1 MSRPEE
7 AESEPSDQPS
17 PDEGILA
24 GLNAQQRTAAG
35 HGDGPLLIVAGAGTG
50 KTTTLAARVAHLIQ
64 EDADPA
70 GILLLTFTRRAATEM
85 LERVARRLRGA
96 MGDAGERAAR
106 EVWGGTFHGVAARVL
121 RVYHAALGLPRDFS
135 ILDRGDTEDLL
146 DLCRGRLE
154 LPSASGKGAGA
165 RFPKK
170 AVCAA
175 VLSRSA
181 NSGETVAETL
191 ETRYPHLMQ
200 HEAAL
205 RRLFDLYDEAKGEQ
219 NLLDFDDLLL
229 FWEALA
235 ADPKAGPALRSRFP
249 RVLVDEY
256 QDTNVLQ
263 ARLLK
268 NLAPDGRGLTAVG
281 DDAQAIYSFRAAT
294 IRNILDFGEHYP
306 AATVLPLETNY
317 RSTAAVLTVANAVIA
332 AAAERHEKTLT
343 ATRQIGP
350 KPLVVRCR
358 DEAEQARFIADRVL
372 ELRESGL
379 ELDKQAALFRASHH
393 SLALELE
400 LQKRDVPFK
409 KFGGLRFLETAHVKD
424 LLAFLRLAENPRD
437 EISALRCLL
446 LLPGIG
452 RGRATK
458 AVAALR
464 EAGGEFSTWADSP
477 APSGGASEWT
487 AFVSLMQTLAANRD
501 DLSSQIRRIRNL
513 YRPLMEATYAN
524 AAERNRDLEQ
534 IELLA
539 GRGRDRASFLADL
552 TLDPPSSA
560 AATAGPHED
569 EERLTLSTMHS
580 AKGLEFEAVYVLN
593 ACQGGIPSDQAE
605 DDAAIEEER
614 RLFYV
619 AVTRARTHL
628 TICHPLTR
636 HLKPRGLRDGYG
648 FAELTPFLTP
658 AALAGCEVMPASED
672 AVDAAPPTPAA
683 TVTAADVRAAIRG
696 RRG

>member
-1 MSRPEE
+1 MPPD
-7 AESEPSDQPS
+7 APNASD
-17 PDEGILA
+17 DAVLA
-24 GLNAQQRTAAG
+24 GLNPQQRAAAG

-50 KTTTLAARVAHLIQ
+50 KTTTLAARVAHLIR
-64 EDADPA
+64 EGADPA

-85 LERVARRLRGA
+85 LDRVARRLRGA
-96 MGDAGERAAR
+96 MGEAGERAAR
-106 EVWGGTFHGVAARVL
+106 QVWGGTFHGVAARLL

-154 LPSASGKGAGA
+154 LPSGGA

-175 VLSRSA
+175 IVSRSA
-181 NSGETVAETL
+181 NSGETVAEVV
-191 ETRYPHLMQ
+191 ETRYPHLLQ
-200 HEAAL
+200 HEANL

-235 ADPKAGPALRSRFP
+235 ADPEAGPALRLRFP

-294 IRNILDFGEHYP
+294 VRNILDFAEHYP
-306 AATVLPLETNY
+306 PATVLPLETNY
-317 RSTAAVLTVANAVIA
+317 RSVAPILTVANAVIA

-350 KPLVVRCR
+350 APLVVRCK
-358 DEAEQARFIADRVL
+358 DEAEQVRFVVDRML
-372 ELRESGL
+372 ELRDSGL
-379 ELDKQAALFRASHH
+379 ELDKQAVLFRASHH

-446 LLPGIG
+446 LLPGVG
-452 RGRATK
+452 RSRAAK

-464 EAGGEFSTWADSP
+464 E
-477 APSGGASEWT
+477 SGGDFGSWKALAAPGGGVAEWK
-487 AFVSLMQTLAANRD
+487 AFVELMPRLAANRE
-501 DLSSQIRRIRNL
+501 DLSSQIRRVRRL
-513 YRPLMEATYAN
+513 YRPLMEATYDN

-560 AATAGPHED
+560 AAAAGPRED
-569 EERLTLSTMHS
+569 EETVTLSTMHS

-593 ACQGGIPSDQAE
+593 ACRGGIPSDQAE
-605 DDAAIEEER
+605 DDAALEEER

-619 AVTRARTHL
+619 ALTRARTHL

-636 HLKPRGLRDGYG
+636 HLKRHGLRDGYG
-648 FAELTPFLTP
+648 FSELTPFLTP
-658 AALAGCEVMPASED
+658 EALAGCETLAASGEAADDAPA
-672 AVDAAPPTPAA
+672 APAA
-683 TVTAADVRAAIRG
+683 TVTAADVRAAIRA

>member
-1 MSRPEE
+1 MS
-7 AESEPSDQPS
+7 ESADATADDPV
-17 PDEGILA
+17 LA
-24 GLNAQQRTAAG
+24 RLNQQQRAAAS

-50 KTTTLAARVAHLIQ
+50 KTTTLAARTAHLIR
-64 EDADPA
+64 EGADPA

-85 LERVARRLRGA
+85 LERVARRLRGS

-106 EVWGGTFHGVAARVL
+106 QVWGGTFHGVAARVL
-121 RVYHAALGLPRDFS
+121 RLYHAALGLPRDFS

-146 DLCRGRLE
+146 DLCRGRLD
-154 LPSASGKGAGA
+154 LPGGGRSGGG

-181 NSGETVAETL
+181 NSGETLAETL
-191 ETRYPHLMQ
+191 ESRFPHLRQ

-235 ADPKAGPALRSRFP
+235 ADEQAGPALGCGFRG
-249 RVLVDEY
+249 VLVDEY

-263 ARLLK
+263 AGLLR
-268 NLAPDGRGLTAVG
+268 NLAAAGRGLTGVG

-294 IRNILDFGEHYP
+294 VRNILDFSQHYP
-306 AATVLPLETNY
+306 DATVLPLETNY

-332 AAAERHEKTLT
+332 AAAERHEKTLI

-350 KPLVVRCR
+350 HPLIVRCR
-358 DEAEQARFIADRVL
+358 DEAEQARFIVDRLL

-379 ELDKQAALFRASHH
+379 ELDKHAALFRASHH

-409 KFGGLRFLETAHVKD
+409 KYGGLRFLETAHVKD

-452 RGRATK
+452 RSKAGK
-458 AVAALR
+458 AVADLR
-464 EAGGEFSTWADSP
+464 DAGGEFSAWSGSP
-477 APSGGASEWT
+477 SPLGGAPEVR
-487 AFVSLMQTLAANRD
+487 AFVSLMTVLAANRD

-513 YRPLMEATYAN
+513 YRPIMEATYDN
-524 AAERNRDLEQ
+524 VTERNRDLEQ

-560 AATAGPHED
+560 AGAGGPNED
-569 EERLTLSTMHS
+569 EETMTLSTMHS
-580 AKGLEFEAVYVLN
+580 AKGLEFESVFILN
-593 ACQGGIPSDQAE
+593 ACRGGIPSDQAE
-605 DDAAIEEER
+605 DDAALEEER

-619 AVTRARTHL
+619 ALTRAKTHL

-648 FAELTPFLTP
+648 FSELTPFLTRD
-658 AALAGCEVMPASED
+658 ALAGC
-672 AVDAAPPTPAA
+672 
-683 TVTAADVRAAIRG
+683 DVI
-696 RRG
+696 

>member
-1 MSRPEE
+1 M
-7 AESEPSDQPS
+7 
-17 PDEGILA
+17 
-24 GLNAQQRTAAG
+24 
-35 HGDGPLLIVAGAGTG
+35 
-50 KTTTLAARVAHLIQ
+50 AHLIR
-64 EDADPA
+64 EGADPA
-70 GILLLTFTRRAATEM
+70 GILLLTFTRRAAGEM
-85 LERVARRLRGA
+85 LDRVAKRLRGA
-96 MGDAGERAAR
+96 LGESGERAAR
-106 EVWGGTFHGVAARVL
+106 QVWGGTFHGVAARVL

-154 LPSASGKGAGA
+154 LPGGKTGGG

-175 VLSRSA
+175 VLGRSA
-181 NSGETVAETL
+181 NSGETVAEVL
-191 ETRYPHLMQ
+191 ETRFPHLIQ

-235 ADPKAGPALRSRFP
+235 ADPEAGPALRCRFP

-268 NLAPDGRGLTAVG
+268 NLAPNGRGLTAVG

-294 IRNILDFGEHYP
+294 VRNILDFGDHYP
-306 AATVLPLETNY
+306 EATVLPLETNY

-343 ATRQIGP
+343 AVRQIGP
-350 KPLVVRCR
+350 NPLVVRCR
-358 DEAEQARFIADRVL
+358 DEAEQARFIADRIL
-372 ELRESGL
+372 ELRDSGL
-379 ELDKQAALFRASHH
+379 ELDNQAVLFRASHH

-400 LQKRDVPFK
+400 LSKRDVPFK

-446 LLPGIG
+446 LLPGVG
-452 RGRATK
+452 RGKATK
-458 AVAALR
+458 AAATLR
-464 EAGGEFSTWADSP
+464 ESSGDFGSWKESP
-477 APSGGASEWT
+477 TPSGGVKEWR
-487 AFVSLMQTLAANRD
+487 AFVSLMQTLAADRD
-501 DLSSQIRRIRNL
+501 DLSSQIRRVRNL
-513 YRPLMEATYAN
+513 YRPLMEAAYDN

-560 AATAGPHED
+560 AAAAGPRED
-569 EERLTLSTMHS
+569 EECLTLSTMHS
-580 AKGLEFEAVYVLN
+580 AKGLEFDAVYVLH

-619 AVTRARTHL
+619 ALTRARTHL

-648 FAELTPFLTP
+648 FAALTPFLTP
-658 AALAGCEVMPASED
+658 AALAGCDTIAASEE
-672 AVDAAPPTPAA
+672 AADDVPQAPAA

>member
-1 MSRPEE
+1 MSETAPDADAE
-7 AESEPSDQPS
+7 ADPV
-17 PDEGILA
+17 LA
-24 GLNAQQRTAAG
+24 GLNPQQRAAAS
-35 HGDGPLLIVAGAGTG
+35 HGDSPLLIVAGAGTG
-50 KTTTLAARVAHLIQ
+50 KTTTLAARVAHLIR
-64 EDADPA
+64 EGADPA
-70 GILLLTFTRRAATEM
+70 GILLLTFTRRAAGEM
-85 LERVARRLRGA
+85 LDRVAKRLRGA
-96 MGDAGERAAR
+96 LGEAGERAAR
-106 EVWGGTFHGVAARVL
+106 QVWGGTFHGVAARLL
-121 RVYHAALGLPRDFS
+121 RVYHASLGLPQDFS

-146 DLCRGRLE
+146 DLCRGRLN
-154 LPSASGKGAGA
+154 LPNSGA

-170 AVCAA
+170 RVCAA
-175 VLSRSA
+175 VLGRVAS
-181 NSGETVAETL
+181 SGGTVGDVLGE
-191 ETRYPHLMQ
+191 RFPHLAR

-205 RRLFDLYDEAKGEQ
+205 RTLFDRYDEAKGEQ

-256 QDTNVLQ
+256 QDTNVMQ

-268 NLAPDGRGLTAVG
+268 HLSPEGRGLTAVG

-294 IRNILDFGEHYP
+294 VRNILDFGQSFP
-306 AATVLPLETNY
+306 GTTILPLETNY
-317 RSTAAVLTVANAVIA
+317 RSTAAVLAVANAVIA
-332 AAAERHEKTLT
+332 AAKERHEKTLT
-343 ATRQIGP
+343 AVRQIGP

-358 DEAEQARFIADRVL
+358 DEAEQARFVADRVL

-379 ELDKQAALFRASHH
+379 ELDRQAVLFRASHH

-400 LQKRDVPFK
+400 LAKRDLPFK
-409 KFGGLRFLETAHVKD
+409 KYGGLRFLETAHVRD

-446 LLPGIG
+446 LLPGVG
-452 RGRATK
+452 RSRAT
-458 AVAALR
+458 AAISRLR
-464 EAGGEFSTWADSP
+464 ESAGDFGSWEAAGPPGNGSK
-477 APSGGASEWT
+477 EWR
-487 AFVSLMQTLAANRD
+487 AFVSLMQGLAKDVD
-501 DLSSQIRRIRNL
+501 DLSSQVRRIRNL
-513 YRPLMEATYAN
+513 YRPLMEASYDN

-552 TLDPPSSA
+552 TLDPPSSTADA
-560 AATAGPHED
+560 AAGKED
-569 EERLTLSTMHS
+569 EESLVLSTMHS
-580 AKGLEFEAVYVLN
+580 AKGLEFEAVFILN
-593 ACQGGIPSDQAE
+593 ACEGGVPSDQAE

-619 AVTRARTHL
+619 ALTRAKTHL
-628 TICHPLTR
+628 TVCHPLTR

-648 FAELTPFLTP
+648 FAGLTPFLTP
-658 AALAGCEVMPASED
+658 EALAGCDTAAASEE
-672 AVDAAPPTPAA
+672 ATDAAPPAPVA
-683 TVTAADVRAAIRG
+683 TVTAADVRARIRG